1 MTRRGGRDERVGW
14 DAGEGSVV
22 DRVLVI
28 SLRRRIVSFYG
39 VNRYREIGPEGRGY
53 DDRMGD

>member
-28 SLRRRIVSFYG
+28 SLSRRIVSFCIKCTDSG
-39 VNRYREIGPEGRGY
+39 SSGGR
-53 DDRMGD
+53 

>member
-1 MTRRGGRDERVGW
+1 MTRRGGREERVGW
-14 DAGEGSVV
+14 DAGDGSVV

-39 VNRYREIGPEGRGY
+39 VNR
-53 DDRMGD
+53 